1 MEDNLCPICFDIID
15 DNEFK
20 LDCNHGFHD
29 KCIIKWFRTTNAQG
43 KCPCCN
49 DSPHNDHNNTESVQP
64 FQIYRIDQL
73 LISERCAAIKRYSKK
88 STAPEQLKKNFE
100 KLNKLEKELK
110 EITIEQKKFIKEH
123 KETIK
128 YGKSLDTKRWK
139 KDLLIKKR
147 KYNIICSFSNTTF
160 QGLLL

>member
-15 DNEFK
+15 GNEFK

-29 KCIIKWFRTTNAQG
+29 KCIIKWFRTANAQG

-49 DSPHNDHNNTESVQP
+49 DSPQNTESLQP

-73 LISERCAAIKRYSKK
+73 LITERCAAIKRYSKK

-123 KETIK
+123 KEEIK

-139 KDLLIKKR
+139 KDLQIKKR

-160 QGLLL
+160 HGLLL